1 MTDPHRRRIY
11 GLETEYGIT
20 CTSNGQRRLTPDEA
34 ARYLFRNV
42 VSWGRSSNV
51 FMGNGGRLYL
61 DVGSHPEFATPECD
75 NPFDAVLYDRAGEQ
89 IIANLV
95 AIAEERLANEGIN
108 GSIHIVKNNVDSAGN
123 SYGCH
128 ENYLLGRNGDE
139 SLLESVLIPHLVS
152 RVIYCGS
159 GRIASNS
166 KGFHFQIAQRAEHIW
181 ENISSSTTRS
191 RPIINTRDEPHADA
205 EIHRRLHVIVGDT
218 NMSDWAA
225 ALKVGS
231 TACVLRM
238 IEDVP
243 SVFKNLTLENPTRA
257 IRDISMDSTLTR
269 RVKLASGREMSAL
282 DIQSYLLDLA
292 LTHATTG
299 GFDTSEM
306 RALQMWEE
314 ALLALTSERTRLIGK
329 VDWITKWHLLDGYC
343 TRHACGLDDS
353 RAQMLDLQYHYID
366 PQRGLFR
373 VLEQTGRAPLLF
385 TPDAVTHAQ
394 DSPPANT
401 RAALRG
407 KFVSE
412 ARRLGKD
419 ITVDW
424 VHLKVN
430 DQSQKTVVC
439 KDPFLAVDERVD
451 RLIAGLQ
458 S

>member
-1 MTDPHRRRIY
+1 LAKPHRRRIY

-75 NPFDAVLYDRAGEQ
+75 NPFEAVLYDRAGES
-89 IIANLV
+89 IISNLV
-95 AIAEERLANEGIN
+95 LIAEERLSNEGIN
-108 GSIHIVKNNVDSAGN
+108 GTVHIVKNNVDSAGN

-128 ENYLLGRNGDE
+128 ENYLLARDGNE
-139 SLLESVLIPHLVS
+139 ALLESVLIPHLVS

-159 GRIASNS
+159 GRIASNN

-218 NMSDWAA
+218 NMSDWAS

-243 SVFKNLTLENPTRA
+243 SVFRDLTLENPTRA
-257 IRDISMDSTLTR
+257 IRDISSDTTLSR
-269 RVKLASGREMSAL
+269 RVKLANGREMSAM
-282 DIQSYLLDLA
+282 DMQQYLLELA
-292 LTHATTG
+292 LAHARTG
-299 GFDTSEM
+299 SFDESEM
-306 RALQMWEE
+306 MALHMWEE
-314 ALLALTSERTRLIGK
+314 AVSALVSHRDILTGK
-329 VDWITKWHLLDGYC
+329 VDWITKLHLLDGYC
-343 TRHACGLDDS
+343 ARHECGLDDS
-353 RAQMLDLQYHYID
+353 RAQMLDLQYHYIH
-366 PQRGLFR
+366 PTYGLFR
-373 VLEQTGRAPLLF
+373 RLELSGGAKSLYSATAIAEAQE
-385 TPDAVTHAQ
+385 TPPT
-394 DSPPANT
+394 NT

-407 KFVSE
+407 RFVSE

-419 ITVDW
+419 VTVDW

-430 DQSQKTVVC
+430 DQIQKTVVC
-439 KDPFLAVDERVD
+439 KDPFVAVDERVD